1 MTSPAPF
8 LLCLTSYHKG
18 HDFMRAA
25 TEAGARVALLTVES
39 LGHAEWPRDVL
50 EDVHLMPSLDERD
63 HVVRAVSWL
72 ARRDRIDRIVAL
84 DEFDLEIAATLR
96 EHLRV
101 PGMGETTTR
110 RFRDKL
116 AMRMAAQEAGI
127 PVPPFSGV
135 IHHDSV
141 RRFMEEVEP
150 PWVLKPRQS
159 ASTTGIRMVDSAES
173 LWAALEELGDE
184 QSFRV
189 LERFVR
195 GDVYHVDGL
204 VVDDEVRFAEVH
216 RYADPPLEVYQ
227 GGGLFCS
234 RTVERTDPVVRV
246 LREMNAWIVAALG
259 LRRGAFHTE
268 FIWGSDDQ
276 PYFLEIAARVGGA
289 HIADMA
295 EAATGVNVWR
305 EWARAEVA
313 GVRGES
319 YSVDPEREEYGG
331 VLITLAR
338 QEWPD
343 TSEYDAPEIVGRP
356 RKKHHAGLVLRS
368 ADSAR
373 LDQLLDEYMRRF
385 YEDFHA
391 ALPAADRPTA

>member
-1 MTSPAPF
+1 
-8 LLCLTSYHKG
+8 
-18 HDFMRAA
+18 MRAA
-25 TEAGARVALLTVES
+25 VAAGARVALLTVES
-39 LGHAEWPRDVL
+39 LGDVDWPRDVL
-50 EDVHLMPSLDERD
+50 ADVHLMPSLDDRD
-63 HVVRAVSWL
+63 HVVRGVSWL
-72 ARRDRIDRIVAL
+72 ARRERIDRVVAL
-84 DEFDLEIAATLR
+84 DEFDLEVAATLR

-116 AMRMAAQEAGI
+116 AMRMAAAGAGI
-127 PVPPFSGV
+127 RVPSFTGV
-135 IHHDSV
+135 IHHDGV
-141 RRFMEEVEP
+141 RRFMEQVEP
-150 PWVLKPRQS
+150 PWVLKPRLS
-159 ASTTGIRMVDSAES
+159 ASTTGIRTVGSPEA

-184 QSFRV
+184 QSFCV

-195 GDVYHVDGL
+195 GDVYHVDG
-204 VVDDEVRFAEVH
+204 VVADGVVRFAEVH
-216 RYADPPLEVYQ
+216 RYAHPPLQVYH

-234 RTVERTDPVVRV
+234 RTVERADPRADT
-246 LREMNAWIVAALG
+246 LRELNSEVVAALG

-276 PYFLEIAARVGGA
+276 PYFLEIGARVGGA

-295 EAATGVNVWR
+295 EAATGLNVWR

-313 GVRGES
+313 GVRGEA
-319 YSVDPEREEYGG
+319 YGVAPHREEYGG

-343 TSEYDAPEIVGRP
+343 TSAYDAPEVVGRP
-356 RKKHHAGLVLRS
+356 RKHHHAGLVLRS
-368 ADSAR
+368 ADTAR
-373 LDQLLDEYMRRF
+373 LDRLLDQYMRRF